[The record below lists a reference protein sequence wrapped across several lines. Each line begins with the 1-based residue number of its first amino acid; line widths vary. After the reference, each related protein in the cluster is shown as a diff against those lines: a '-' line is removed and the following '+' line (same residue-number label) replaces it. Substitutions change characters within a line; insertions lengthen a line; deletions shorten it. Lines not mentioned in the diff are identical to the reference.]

1 MQLLLEFFYNLLW
14 PRNELILLYLFH
26 AGPHSQDSLGATL
39 TSAYAPTP
47 SAYTGAS
54 TQAGLRAQPH
64 SHSQSLF
71 RGSGAPAAHGGA
83 SASASMFTTTPAA
96 LAAEMH
102 LTARAR
108 QIYGAGR
115 TRHGSL
121 SSNRSELSGSAS
133 PPVMHGAAD
142 YQRQAVH
149 RSPSLIHQQ
158 QQQQQRPSR
167 QAQQA
172 YQQVGSA
179 VTLDLNALAA
189 PTPAVGQPSFI
200 GPGHGGEPYVRDQN
214 NATAYGLSS
223 ASFGGPFDGSNHGHV
238 SPIDH
243 SAGMSRRWPDTS
255 SVQRVYS

>member
-1 MQLLLEFFYNLLW
+1 
-14 PRNELILLYLFH
+14 
-26 AGPHSQDSLGATL
+26 
-39 TSAYAPTP
+39 
-47 SAYTGAS
+47 
-54 TQAGLRAQPH
+54 
-64 SHSQSLF
+64 
-71 RGSGAPAAHGGA
+71 
-83 SASASMFTTTPAA
+83 MFTTTPAA

-108 QIYGAGR
+108 QMYGVGR

-149 RSPSLIHQQ
+149 RSPSLLHQQ
-158 QQQQQRPSR
+158 QHQQRPSR

-179 VTLDLNALAA
+179 VALDLNALAA
-189 PTPAVGQPSFI
+189 PTPTVGQQSFI

-223 ASFGGPFDGSNHGHV
+223 ASFGATFDGSNHGHD
-238 SPIDH
+238 SSIDH
-243 SAGMSRRWPDTS
+243 STGLSRRWPDTS